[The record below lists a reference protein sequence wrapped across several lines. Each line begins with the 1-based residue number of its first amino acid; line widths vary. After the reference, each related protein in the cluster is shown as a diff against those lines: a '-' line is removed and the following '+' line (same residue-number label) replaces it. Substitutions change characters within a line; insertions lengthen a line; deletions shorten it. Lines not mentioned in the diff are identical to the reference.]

1 MCRTLN
7 ASASDVAGL
16 ESERIYMCRG
26 AKVSVS
32 VDFPLQNEVS
42 PYMLHVFPHRFTQ
55 SVIWARLNTRAVN
68 YQQVKL
74 YPMFVC

>member
-1 MCRTLN
+1 MLPSQTLQGWK
-7 ASASDVAGL
+7 ASEYICAEVQ
-16 ESERIYMCRG
+16 RFP
-26 AKVSVS
+26 SVLTS
-32 VDFPLQNEVS
+32 PLQNEVS

-55 SVIWARLNTRAVN
+55 SVIWAGLNTRAVN